1 MEKEL
6 EVNGVLY
13 VRKDLVKDEVVDTSG
28 LKAVLI
34 RSYASGV
41 HYGYL
46 KDMIDTLSG
55 RVVKLVNSR
64 RCWSWSGSATLSQ
77 MALEGVK
84 NPDKCKFSVSLPEI
98 EVVNVIEIMY
108 LTQEA
113 LTNLNEVPV
122 WKN

>member
-1 MEKEL
+1 MEKE
-6 EVNGVLY
+6 VTINGVLY
-13 VRKDLVKDEVVDTSG
+13 IRKDLVKDAVVDASG

-46 KDMIDTLSG
+46 KDWIDTPAG

-64 RCWSWSGSATLSQ
+64 RCWSWSGAATLSQ

-84 NPDKCKFSVSLPEI
+84 APNGCKFSVSIPVIEI
-98 EVVNVIEIMY
+98 VNVIEVMY
-108 LTQEA
+108 LTEEA
-113 LTNLNEVPV
+113 LANLNKVPV